1 MFSCKSASAAL
12 LLSAVAYPAFAA
24 DLITKAPP
32 LAPAPAWTTTFDTE
46 VRYSSWERTEGNV
59 PGRPNQKGTQV
70 YVPISLSTVGLVAK
84 DWRVELFA
92 RGGYVSTDRSAQAF
106 SPLFTTVPFATGTSR
121 TTTDTIMTGTV
132 TYLGID
138 GVQPYYSLNLNL
150 PTGQTV
156 LRNFSGIARTD
167 PDLVDVGT
175 FGEGFNNAHTLGL
188 NIPIT
193 TNTVFTINGGYTSK
207 GSYNRETP
215 DPATLLGTL
224 TALEHYSPGD
234 FEIGRC
240 EPGHDLWQILTEF
253 RRLGDLLRSRC
264 RE

>member
-32 LAPAPAWTTTFDTE
+32 LAPAPPWTTTFDTE

-207 GSYNRETP
+207 GSYNRA
-215 DPATLLGTL
+215 DSRSRHAARHADRAR
-224 TALEHYSPGD
+224 ALQPRR